1 MQSSNGF
8 LRILDIDRSS
18 CRRLPLLIFCSFSLA
33 VLGLGLSGLDWWLL
47 APGFSLVLFI
57 GLHELRSA
65 WPGSAGFVTSLR
77 VWPDG
82 RFAVGLGP
90 APQALLPVSL
100 VHSWTI
106 PGFAVG
112 LALLSQNRHRCQ
124 ALLFRDQLP
133 PEVWRRLHLRL
144 RYPGGQ
150 ASGIHVESRQALRC
164 ITGPRSGP

>member
-18 CRRLPLLIFCSFSLA
+18 CRRLPPLIFCSLSFA
-33 VLGLGLSGLDWWLL
+33 VVGLGLSGLEWWLL
-47 APGFSLVLFI
+47 APGFSLVLII
-57 GLHELRSA
+57 GLHELRCA
-65 WPGSAGFVTSLR
+65 WPGSAGFVTSIR

-82 RFAVGLGP
+82 RFAVGLGRS
-90 APQALLPVSL
+90 PQAILSVTL

-112 LALLSQNRHRCQ
+112 LAMVSQDRRRCQ

-133 PEVWRRLHLRL
+133 PEVWRRLRLRL

-150 ASGIHVESRQALRC
+150 ARGNHVESRQALRC
-164 ITGPRSGP
+164 ITGPPSGP